1 MRELVGGALR
11 VGMRDPA
18 CGTVRVRDCR
28 IPRAV
33 RLELVQGRSL
43 RALPLEFAWAV
54 QVAVPFEFGW
64 AIPQAVPLEVVQVRP
79 LRAVLFELAWA
90 MLQAVRLEFM
100 HVQSCGWFPWSWWMG
115 ERVDGAAR
123 VCPKA

>member
-1 MRELVGGALR
+1 LQDPAGGAPR
-11 VGMRDPA
+11 TRTRAIPA
-18 CGTVRVRDCR
+18 GIAPRVRLGT
-28 IPRAV
+28 A
-33 RLELVQGRSL
+33 Q
-43 RALPLEFAWAV
+43 WAV
-54 QVAVPFEFGW
+54 QGAVPFELGW

-79 LRAVLFELAWA
+79 LRAVPFELAWA
-90 MLQAVRLEFM
+90 MLQAVGLEFM